1 MAKKETT
8 EKETPIPEASAAPS
22 IAAEPS
28 PVPVSSAPEVDPS
41 KELPSALDTPEL
53 PPAVVQDSP
62 AEAPPIGSA
71 PKKASG
77 VLELMADG
85 YGFLRANGLTPGP
98 GDIYIS
104 QSQIKRFDL
113 RAADLVEG
121 EVRPPK
127 EAERYLGM
135 LRVTSING
143 VSPEKA
149 ANRPR
154 FEKLTAVYPNKRIK
168 LETGKLPLSTR
179 LIDIMAPIGFGQRG
193 LIVSP
198 PKAGKTTILKEIAYG
213 VAKNYPKIQIMAV
226 LIGERPEEVTDIS
239 RSVKGEV
246 LSSNFDEPAEFQTRV
261 AEMGLER
268 AKRLVETGMDV
279 LILLDSITRLA
290 RAYNLSIP
298 PSGRT
303 LSGGFD
309 PAALYP
315 PKRFFGAARN
325 FETGG
330 SLTIIGTALVD
341 TGSRMDD
348 LVYEEFKGT
357 GNMELH
363 LDRRLTDRR
372 IFPSIDVTHSS
383 TRNEELLLTGEE
395 LKSVYK
401 LRRMLETLGE
411 LERTELLVERLGK
424 TESNEE
430 FLSTLH
436 ANI

>member
-1 MAKKETT
+1 MPTKKTDTPDKELLEP
-8 EKETPIPEASAAPS
+8 EKELE
-22 IAAEPS
+22 S
-28 PVPVSSAPEVDPS
+28 P
-41 KELPSALDTPEL
+41 LDTPEL
-53 PPAVVQDSP
+53 PAAEEKAVSETQIQK
-62 AEAPPIGSA
+62 EAPLEAA
-71 PKKASG
+71 PTEVPASDVQKAAG
-77 VLELMADG
+77 VLEIMPDG
-85 YGFLRANGLTPGP
+85 YGFLRANGVTPGP

-113 RAADLVEG
+113 RPADHVEG

-135 LRVTSING
+135 LRVTKING
-143 VSPEKA
+143 IEPEKVA
-149 ANRPR
+149 HRPR
-154 FEKLTAVYPNKRIK
+154 FERLIAVYPDKRIK
-168 LETGKLPLSTR
+168 LETAKFPLSTR
-179 LIDIMAPIGFGQRG
+179 LIDIVAPIGFGQRG
-193 LIVSP
+193 VVVSP
-198 PKAGKTTILKEIAYG
+198 PKAGKTTVLKEIAHG
-213 VAKNYPKIQIMAV
+213 IATNHPKVHLMAV

-246 LSSNFDEPAEFQTRV
+246 MSSNFDEPAEYQTRIS
-261 AEMGLER
+261 EMALER
-268 AKRLVETGMDV
+268 AKRLVETGLDV
-279 LILLDSITRLA
+279 VVLLDSITRLA

-315 PKRFFGAARN
+315 PKKFFGAARN

-363 LDRRLTDRR
+363 LDRRLADRR
-372 IFPSIDVTHSS
+372 IYPSIDISRS
-383 TRNEELLLTGEE
+383 GTRNEDLLLAEGE
-395 LKSVYK
+395 LKAVYK
-401 LRRMLETLGE
+401 LRRMLETIGE
-411 LERTELLVERLGK
+411 TERTELVVDRLSK

-436 ANI
+436 TNV

>member
-1 MAKKETT
+1 MPTKKTASSTKTILES
-8 EKETPIPEASAAPS
+8 EKELE
-22 IAAEPS
+22 S
-28 PVPVSSAPEVDPS
+28 PLA
-41 KELPSALDTPEL
+41 TPEL
-53 PPAVVQDSP
+53 AEAKVVAELPPEKTAEITPPLP
-62 AEAPPIGSA
+62 AEVTVSA
-71 PKKASG
+71 GGALQKAAG
-77 VLELMADG
+77 VLEVMPDG
-85 YGFLRANGLTPGP
+85 YGFLRANGVTSGP

-113 RAADLVEG
+113 RPADHVEG

-135 LRVTSING
+135 LRVTKING
-143 VSPEKA
+143 VEPEKV

-154 FEKLTAVYPNKRIK
+154 FEKLIAVYPNKRIK
-168 LETGKLPLSTR
+168 LETSKTPLSTR
-179 LIDIMAPIGFGQRG
+179 MIDIVAPIGFGQRG
-193 LIVSP
+193 VLVSP
-198 PKAGKTTILKEIAYG
+198 PKAGKTTILKDIAYG
-213 VAKNYPKIQIMAV
+213 VAANYPKVKLMAV

-246 LSSNFDEPAEFQTRV
+246 MSSNFDEPAEYQTRI
-261 AEMGLER
+261 AEMALER
-268 AKRLVETGMDV
+268 AKRLVETGLDV
-279 LILLDSITRLA
+279 VVLLDSITRLA

-348 LVYEEFKGT
+348 LIYEEFKGT

-363 LDRRLTDRR
+363 LDRRLADRR
-372 IFPSIDVTHSS
+372 IFPSIDITRSG
-383 TRNEELLLTGEE
+383 TRNEELLLDGEE
-395 LKSVYK
+395 LKAVYR
-401 LRRMLETLGE
+401 LRRMLETIGE
-411 LERTELLVERLGK
+411 TERTELVVDRLSK
-424 TESNEE
+424 TESNED

-436 ANI
+436 TNI